1 MRTLMETN
9 PSLYLNII
17 LQPVILLL
25 IPFIW
30 WLVTARRKEG
40 FFHWLGLYRPGERP
54 GRAIAISLAVFAV
67 FAAVSVVFAQ
77 AAAGKNAASINFHG
91 EGWSVLPAVIGYGV
105 LQTGFTEEALFRGFL
120 LRRVASR
127 FGFTAGNTVQ
137 AILFGLVHFVGMFA
151 PLGVGWAVGIGVFTG
166 LLGAA
171 AGYVNERF
179 AKGSIVP
186 SWIGHA
192 LGNTITGLLAAF
204 SVV

>member
-1 MRTLMETN
+1 MEGYFQQDRKQHVN
-9 PSLYLNII
+9 PDGTTVMVPPDLKVGHN
-17 LQPVILLL
+17 V
-25 IPFIW
+25 FI
-30 WLVTARRKEG
+30 
-40 FFHWLGLYRPGERP
+40 
-54 GRAIAISLAVFAV
+54 
-67 FAAVSVVFAQ
+67 
-77 AAAGKNAASINFHG
+77 GKNAHIGHG
-91 EGWSVLPAVIGYGV
+91 VTFEDGCIIKQGAHIESDVYIQTGTVIDDHAVIGYGV

-127 FGFTAGNTVQ
+127 FGFATGNSVQ
-137 AILFGLVHFVGMFA
+137 AILFGLVHFAGMLA

-179 AKGSIVP
+179 AEGSIVP